1 MKNVAALVLICGS
14 SLILAPPILAVGS
27 RNYTAPAYSSRSA
40 VKSMPPLALHT
51 FQAGKPSA
59 SDDADTPENDDSL
72 KLTDDQKDKIKS
84 IRKDAKDKVRDVQ
97 KDTSLNDDIKERKL
111 KQIKKETR
119 AQVWA
124 VMTPEQQRQ
133 WAAELRERREAKKS
147 GGKSPD

>member
-14 SLILAPPILAVGS
+14 SLIVAPPILAAGS
-27 RNYTAPAYSSRSA
+27 RNGTAPTTSSRCG
-40 VKSMPPLALHT
+40 VKSMPLLA
-51 FQAGKPSA
+51 FQTSKPSA
-59 SDDADTPENDDSL
+59 NVDADTPENDDSL
-72 KLTDDQKDKIKS
+72 NLTDDQKDKIKS

-97 KDTSLNDDIKERKL
+97 KDTSLNDDSKERKL